1 MIIDMKFA
9 VSPIIV
15 VSLLVFLLAPWIPSP
30 LIKVVVG
37 NPISV
42 FVLLAVS
49 VMVVRSNL
57 IDGVAVF
64 LACGALFLENRKRI
78 LSRIENKASG
88 DDGSGKRVST
98 HATVE
103 SLSVPADDLVEGEVH
118 PEHDTPSED
127 ESAFSPLGDTGSN
140 KFRSVDDTINEK
152 VPPETLSGS
161 AGDMADKFVKG
172 GLA

>member
-1 MIIDMKFA
+1 MKFA

-15 VSLLVFLLAPWIPSP
+15 VCLAVFLLAPWIPKP
-30 LIKVVVG
+30 VLKILVG
-37 NPISV
+37 NPIGV

-49 VMVVRSNL
+49 VIAVKYNP
-57 IDGVAVF
+57 IDGIAVF
-64 LACGALFLENRKRI
+64 LACGVLFLENRKRT
-78 LSRIENKASG
+78 LSRIENASG

-103 SLSVPADDLVEGEVH
+103 SLSTPADDLIEGEVH

-127 ESAFSPLGDTGSN
+127 ESSFNPKGDSGSN
-140 KFRSVDDTINEK
+140 KFEPFDDTINEK

-161 AGDMADKFVKG
+161 AGDMADKFVRG

>member
-1 MIIDMKFA
+1 MKFA

-15 VSLLVFLLAPWIPSP
+15 VSLLVFLLASWIPSP
-30 LIKVVVG
+30 VLKVVVG

-49 VMVVRSNL
+49 LMTVRYNL
-57 IDGVAVF
+57 IDGIAVF
-64 LACGALFLENRKRI
+64 LACGALFLENRKRT
-78 LSRIENKASG
+78 LSRIENKTSG

-98 HATVE
+98 HATVD
-103 SLSVPADDLVEGEVH
+103 SLSVPADDLIDGEVH

-127 ESAFSPLGDTGSN
+127 ESAFSPLGETGSN
-140 KFRSVDDTINEK
+140 KFRSVDETINEK
-152 VPPETLSGS
+152 VPPEAFSGS
-161 AGDMADKFVKG
+161 AGDMADRFVKG